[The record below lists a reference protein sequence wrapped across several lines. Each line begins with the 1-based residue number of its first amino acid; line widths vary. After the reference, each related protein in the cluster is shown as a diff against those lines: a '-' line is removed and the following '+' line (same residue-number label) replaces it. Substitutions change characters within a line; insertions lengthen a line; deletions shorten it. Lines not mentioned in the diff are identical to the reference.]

1 MEGASVAHVCHLF
14 GVPFVIL
21 RAISDKA
28 NSDAKVDFAEFVNL
42 AAKNSKEIVVNMLK
56 EM

>member
-42 AAKNSKEIVVNMLK
+42 AAMNSKEIVVNMIK